1 MTTHART
8 VRAVQVSL
16 VLLSTILGPS
26 PVQAKKGG
34 ENRNREAERPDG
46 DRDKASKDIPPAVL
60 FGRLSPSI
68 VVVECAEDAGK
79 SQGSGVVIGPGQI
92 VTSYHVVSK
101 GKSVQIRQHK
111 RTWSATVEA
120 IEPHRDLAILRVK
133 DLNLP
138 GVTMRPSALLT
149 VGERVY
155 AVGAPRGLEL
165 SLSDGLVAALR
176 RDKPEPAKKEKG
188 SEGADEDAPPLIQTT
203 APVSPGSSGG
213 GLFDQH
219 GRLVGIITFVVK
231 GGQNLNFAHPTEWIE
246 ELRKPK
252 ADGKTPAPGTV
263 QSPWGLTQ
271 RPSDMKCNLD
281 TREVW
286 AQFSGGAEL
295 LESEAVQFPIGFRS
309 FSSETPTFISSIQD
323 HPEKGE
329 LVLADI
335 NRESGFVR
343 FTSAAWLETQ
353 FGGLLFGEDSQRLRL
368 VARESDMEY
377 FFSADEAGRF
387 RLTVQQTFSLKGQW
401 RSLSL
406 SGPCQYK
413 IPPSKPNEKAAKLC
427 SEGDIKACLAEG
439 MAIEKTNRVGAL
451 ALYLKGCSQRGADD
465 AAARTMAADTCSAAA
480 RVVDRM
486 GDRARAENL
495 RKQAAQLREQR

>member
-8 VRAVQVSL
+8 VSL
-16 VLLSTILGPS
+16 VLLSTMLGPY
-26 PVQAKKGG
+26 PAQAT
-34 ENRNREAERPDG
+34 
-46 DRDKASKDIPPAVL
+46 SKDMPPAVV
-60 FGRLSPSI
+60 FGRISPST
-68 VVVECAEDAGK
+68 VVIECAVGSDK

-92 VTSYHVVSK
+92 VTSYHVVAN
-101 GKSVQIRQHK
+101 GKDVQIHQHK
-111 RTWSATVEA
+111 RTWPATIEA
-120 IEPHRDLAILRVK
+120 IDPNRDLALLHVK

-138 GVTMRPSALLT
+138 SVILRPSSLLT

-176 RDKPEPAKKEKG
+176 RDKPENRKKTSG
-188 SEGADEDAPPLIQTT
+188 SEGGDENAPPLIQNT
-203 APVSPGSSGG
+203 APASPGSSGG

-219 GRLVGIITFVVK
+219 GRLVGIITFLVK
-231 GGQNLNFAHPTEWIE
+231 GGQNLNFAHPTEWVE

-252 ADGKTPAPGTV
+252 ADGKTPAPRTV

-271 RPSDMKCNLD
+271 RPSDMKCDLT

-295 LESEAVQFPIGFRS
+295 LEAEAVQFPIGFHS

-335 NRESGFVR
+335 DRESGFVR

-353 FGGLLFGEDSQRLRL
+353 FGGLLFGEDNHRLRL

-377 FFSADEAGRF
+377 FFSADEVGRF

-413 IPPSKPNEKAAKLC
+413 IPPSQPNEKAAHRC
-427 SEGDIKACLAEG
+427 HEGDIKACLAEG

-465 AAARTMAADTCSAAA
+465 AATRTMAADTCSAAA
-480 RVVDRM
+480 RVVDLM

-495 RKQAAQLREQR
+495 RKQAAQLRDQR